1 MFIVMEGDSGNY
13 SEEVLE
19 KGKEL
24 IICHDEG

>member
-1 MFIVMEGDSGNY
+1 LFIVMEGDVGNY

-24 IICHDEG
+24 VLYHDEG